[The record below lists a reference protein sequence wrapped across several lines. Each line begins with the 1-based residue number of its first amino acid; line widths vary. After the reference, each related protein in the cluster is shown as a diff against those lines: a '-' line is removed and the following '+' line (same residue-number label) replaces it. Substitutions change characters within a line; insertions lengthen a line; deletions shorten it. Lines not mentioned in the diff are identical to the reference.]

1 MAKSQETFNK
11 KEKEKLRRKKKE
23 EKERKKEERKANS
36 TGGDLENM
44 LVYVDE
50 EGNFTS
56 TPPDPTKRTKIKAE
70 DIELGIPKKDE
81 SQAADENRKGKIT
94 FFNESKG
101 YGFIRDL
108 QTQDSIFVHVNGL
121 IDRVKEGDTVTFRT
135 ERGPKGL
142 NAIGVKKA

>member
-11 KEKEKLRRKKKE
+11 KEKEKLKRKKKE

-36 TGGDLENM
+36 TGGDLESM
-44 LVYVDE
+44 LMYVDE
-50 EGNFTS
+50 NGNFTS
-56 TPPDPTKRTKIKAE
+56 TPPDPTKRTKVKAE
-70 DIELGIPKKDE
+70 DMQLGAAKRETTD
-81 SQAADENRKGKIT
+81 ADEGRKGKVS

-108 QTQDSIFVHVNGL
+108 TSQESIFVHINGL

-135 ERGPKGL
+135 EKGPKGL
-142 NAIGVKKA
+142 NAISVKKA